1 MDGVSSPNQFM
12 KVLIINGSP
21 RANGNCSLLIKEM
34 EKQFH
39 EARVETTVIE
49 LRSNQIPG
57 CVACGYCHSHDGCV
71 RKDIVNEAAKAL
83 ENADG
88 LVVVSPVYFGSPN
101 GSVISFMDR
110 LFYSANYPL
119 KYKVGA
125 AFAVA
130 RRGGTVASFD
140 VLNKYFTI
148 RGMPVASGDYWNNGF
163 GREKG
168 EIEKD
173 LEGLR
178 NARVVAK
185 RMAFLMSAIAD
196 AKEKYPE
203 LLEEEPRVA
212 THFIGN

>member
-1 MDGVSSPNQFM
+1 M

-21 RANGNCSLLIKEM
+21 RVNGNCAILINEM
-34 EKQFH
+34 VKQFN
-39 EARVETTVIE
+39 EVKVETEV
-49 LRSNQIPG
+49 LVVGNQNVPG
-57 CVACGYCHSHDGCV
+57 CLACGYCHEHGECV
-71 RKDIVNEAAKAL
+71 KKDIVNVASKKLAET
-83 ENADG
+83 DG
-88 LVVVSPVYFGSPN
+88 LVVVAPVYFGSPN
-101 GSVISFMDR
+101 GGVISFLDR
-110 LFYSANYPL
+110 LFYSANCPL

-168 EIEKD
+168 EIRKD

-178 NARVVAK
+178 NARTVAK
-185 RMAFLMSAIAD
+185 RMAFLMSAIRD